1 LTVKILTQPLVS
13 ATASSGEWHT
23 HAVDLPSVGLRWVL
37 WLRWSALAGQ
47 ALAMVVVH
55 VGLGISLPLGWLGAI
70 LAVATC
76 TNVLALSA
84 ARRAQPRE
92 GWLVSLMVV
101 DVLALTATLYLT
113 GGPSNPFSFL
123 YLVPIALAT
132 LVLRPGWTWMLV
144 LLSLA
149 GSAFLFVAHRPLRE
163 LEMHEAHMKTH
174 LRGMWVAFGVA
185 AAFIVY
191 FLVRVRRALAARDE
205 ALAQSRAAIDR
216 QHRLGSLATLAAGAA
231 HELAT
236 PLGTIAVV
244 ARELVHRLG
253 ALDLRE
259 KEDAQLIRS
268 EVDRCRS
275 ILLQMSYSTK
285 WTDHGAGGTPA
296 SPEPAPAWVSLG
308 TLVASARATLRE
320 PARLTVVGEPAGYEV
335 DEAFSQALA
344 SVLRNAEDA
353 SGEDRRIWLTLG
365 SAGSFGRPRS
375 SQGDGG
381 KLRPAHPA
389 RLRLVIEDEGVG
401 MSASALARVGEPFFT
416 TKSPG
421 EGMGL
426 GLFLAR
432 AVVERLGGSLSVD
445 SEEGRG
451 TKVVFEVPVRSS
463 GESAQRQTS
472 PAVAAS
478 AAAVV
483 SHVPA
488 AREAPGGNGGRS

>member
-1 LTVKILTQPLVS
+1 MAVKVLTQPIGP
-13 ATASSGEWHT
+13 AASSDDWHA

-47 ALAMVVVH
+47 ALAMAVVH
-55 VGLGISLPLGWLGAI
+55 FGLGISLPLGWLAAI
-70 LAVATC
+70 LGIATS

-92 GWLVSLMVV
+92 GWLVTLMVV

-132 LVLRPGWTWMLV
+132 LVLRPAWTWMLV

-253 ALDLRE
+253 ALELRE
-259 KEDAQLIRS
+259 TEDAQLIRS
-268 EVDRCRS
+268 EVERCRS

-285 WTDHGAGGTPA
+285 WNDHGAGGTA
-296 SPEPAPAWVSLG
+296 GVPEPSLSWVSLG
-308 TLVASARATLRE
+308 ALVTSARDSMQD
-320 PARLTVVGEPAGYEV
+320 PARLSVVGETTGYEV
-335 DEAFSQALA
+335 DEAFCQALA
-344 SVLRNAEDA
+344 SALRNSEDA
-353 SGEDRRIWLTLG
+353 SEEGQPIGLVVGDPVEA
-365 SAGSFGRPRS
+365 AGHLALAGGAERERARVRPS
-375 SQGDGG
+375 S
-381 KLRPAHPA
+381 
-389 RLRLVIEDEGVG
+389 LRLVIEDEGCG

-416 TKSPG
+416 TKPPG

-432 AVVERLGGSLSVD
+432 AVVERLGGSLSVE

-451 TKVVFEVPVRSS
+451 TKVRFEVPVRFR
-463 GESAQRQTS
+463 EERRHAPETAAA
-472 PAVAAS
+472 PAAPPGS
-478 AAAVV
+478 AAPWAL
-483 SHVPA
+483 
-488 AREAPGGNGGRS
+488 GGRP